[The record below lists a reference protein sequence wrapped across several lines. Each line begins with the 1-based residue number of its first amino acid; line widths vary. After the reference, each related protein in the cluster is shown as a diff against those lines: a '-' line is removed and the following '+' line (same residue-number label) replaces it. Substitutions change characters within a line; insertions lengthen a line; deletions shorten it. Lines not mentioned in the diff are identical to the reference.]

1 MDQNI
6 SKPLCVSP
14 EKNGVKAISH
24 LRVLVVSPMFGGNIH
39 IKSPCIVLTKF
50 PNFAK

>member
-14 EKNGVKAISH
+14 EKKGVKTISH
-24 LRVLVVSPMFGGNIH
+24 LRVLVVSPMFGGNPHQISMYRVNK
-39 IKSPCIVLTKF
+39 IP
-50 PNFAK
+50 